1 MRLIRLSVDGLE
13 LFSNKIE
20 IDFFAEQNVMSNNT
34 EMVHNPFGKIY
45 TNNVM
50 SIVGVNASGKTSLLK
65 LIAFSLDFL
74 RGELI
79 NNIETRDVLLQCDCA
94 TFEIIFYDDKDSLYK
109 LTSKI
114 AMDEYNEIDE
124 RYIVVEEELYKKK
137 ISKIRSK
144 KDLFT
149 DIDSHFFMRRD
160 TDDKFLKDDMSIAF
174 SISRDNGLILRNLI
188 KINNRNMLK
197 FSKKFGF
204 PKELVHFLDS
214 NIDYINYNDESK
226 EIELAF
232 KDKPIIYIN
241 KQSQLFDY
249 MSSGTI
255 KGITVFLSAMF
266 VFYNGGYLIVDE
278 LENHFNRE
286 IVRTLLR
293 FFMNDKINKSGATL
307 IFSTH
312 YSELL
317 DEIERSDNIY
327 IVQNKK
333 GIVVQKLSNI
343 LNRND
348 IKKSDVFKSGYIDG
362 TTPYYET
369 YIQFKNAM
377 INGMHVEEKMNE

>member
-174 SISRDNGLILRNLI
+174 SIS
-188 KINNRNMLK
+188 
-197 FSKKFGF
+197 
-204 PKELVHFLDS
+204 
-214 NIDYINYNDESK
+214 
-226 EIELAF
+226 
-232 KDKPIIYIN
+232 
-241 KQSQLFDY
+241 QC
-249 MSSGTI
+249 
-255 KGITVFLSAMF
+255 
-266 VFYNGGYLIVDE
+266 
-278 LENHFNRE
+278 
-286 IVRTLLR
+286 
-293 FFMNDKINKSGATL
+293 
-307 IFSTH
+307 
-312 YSELL
+312 
-317 DEIERSDNIY
+317 
-327 IVQNKK
+327 
-333 GIVVQKLSNI
+333 
-343 LNRND
+343 
-348 IKKSDVFKSGYIDG
+348 
-362 TTPYYET
+362 
-369 YIQFKNAM
+369 
-377 INGMHVEEKMNE
+377 